1 MNKLKEQAQDKAFE
15 ARRMIRK
22 ADDEHR
28 ELVEE
33 ERQKIEKLLDEADKL
48 RQDAETQEEAVKVF
62 GGEKTLTHGGD
73 PNAVIGQGWEAL
85 GKSIDLKAGKTKA
98 AVPLD
103 GLMRG
108 KAGTFPDSEDFPP
121 LRGPS
126 VVTPVD
132 TRYLYPNLAR
142 AALGPELSVAEFRQV
157 GSAEVA
163 SGNVLRYPTDVT
175 TKAEVDVELELVQ
188 EKVRQVAATI
198 SNVPNAILE
207 AEITLRAFLQVQL
220 RVKLDQAIDA
230 HCVAA
235 IDAASFHGGA
245 VGADLIS
252 QIRNGIAAMN
262 SLGTNPT
269 IVALSPTDSVELDLF
284 TTGADDAYAFALRDS
299 GSSVTAVRPACGR
312 DARGDQSAAD
322 RPAGVGCVIRRT
334 GKVRG

>member
-1 MNKLKEQAQDKAFE
+1 M
-15 ARRMIRK
+15 
-22 ADDEHR
+22 
-28 ELVEE
+28 
-33 ERQKIEKLLDEADKL
+33 
-48 RQDAETQEEAVKVF
+48 
-62 GGEKTLTHGGD
+62 TLTHGGD
-73 PNAVIGQGWEAL
+73 PNAVIGNGWEAL

-108 KAGTFPDSEDFPP
+108 KAGEFPADEDFPP
-121 LRGPS
+121 LRAPS
-126 VVTPVD
+126 IITPVD

-163 SGNVLRYPTDVT
+163 SGNVLRYPTDAP
-175 TKAEVDVELELVQ
+175 KGRGRRRARAGAGEGAPGCGHDLKCAERDP
-188 EKVRQVAATI
+188 RGRDHAAG
-198 SNVPNAILE
+198 VPAGP
-207 AEITLRAFLQVQL
+207 AAH
-220 RVKLDQAIDA
+220 QARPGDRRT
-230 HCVAA
+230 CVAA

-245 VGADLIS
+245 VGADLVA

-299 GSSVTAVRPACGR
+299 GSSSPLFGLRVIETPAVTNPLLIDPPALGLLYVGQARFEVDPYSGFTENLSTVRLEGNVLFHVRNA
-312 DARGDQSAAD
+312 Q
-322 RPAGVGCVIRRT
+322 GVYEIG
-334 GKVRG
+334 GS